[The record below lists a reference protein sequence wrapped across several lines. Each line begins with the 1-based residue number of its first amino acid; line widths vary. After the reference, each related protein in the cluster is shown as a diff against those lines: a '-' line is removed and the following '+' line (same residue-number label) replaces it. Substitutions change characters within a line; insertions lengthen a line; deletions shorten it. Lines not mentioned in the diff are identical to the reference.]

1 MKNFVFNFEKFPAVG
16 GPTNE
21 NFILPT
27 DFTDFTNFY
36 SVKNPICKIRIA
48 RLCRFYKGGTP
59 TKRIRR
65 PLKTNN

>member
-36 SVKNPICKIRIA
+36 SVKNPICKIR
-48 RLCRFYKGGTP
+48 K
-59 TKRIRR
+59 IRR